1 MQCLGLGFRVKI
13 QVQVVECLILGLG
26 VDAGLY

>member
-1 MQCLGLGFRVKI
+1 MYCLGLGFRVK
-13 QVQVVECLILGLG
+13 VKVVECLILGLG